1 MRRIKFYNINNA
13 IIKIY
18 KVGAVMKLKELRSEI
33 DLVDSQIIDL
43 IIKRRQLMNGVVEYK
58 LNNNVPVFA
67 PDREHQ
73 ILDRVAE
80 LAGRDFGGSGVQL
93 LYGILMDLNKLYE
106 YQRAPKDISI
116 PTDIGG
122 ASVRAVL
129 SDLPGAL
136 SRYISPLAVAGVN
149 IANIRSQSMPGG
161 KLLVDLEIVGD
172 TSDPQFK
179 AALSVLS
186 DTAENFVLM

>member
-1 MRRIKFYNINNA
+1 
-13 IIKIY
+13 
-18 KVGAVMKLKELRSEI
+18 MKLKELRSEI

-58 LNNNVPVFA
+58 VNNNVPVFA
-67 PDREHQ
+67 PDREQQ
-73 ILDRVAE
+73 ILKRVAE
-80 LAGRDFGGSGVQL
+80 LAGDDVAGSGVQL

-106 YQRAPKDISI
+106 YQRVPKELSV

-122 ASVRAVL
+122 ASVRAILTDV
-129 SDLPGAL
+129 PGAL

-149 IANIRSQSMPGG
+149 ITNIRSQSMPGG
-161 KLLVDLEIVGD
+161 KLLVDLEIVGN
-172 TSDPQFK
+172 TCDPQFK

-186 DTAENFVLM
+186 DTAEKFVLM